1 MKNEDLEDRL
11 ILKEQLCTTLQA
23 QLNDFQQK
31 SQNNS
36 KSELVDQ
43 LEMENMELLAK
54 LAQTEK
60 QLQELRNQAPQSDEK
75 ESEVR
80 LKDIQKQLIHAKS
93 EVIQKINSEFLV

>member
-11 ILKEQLCTTLQA
+11 ILKEQLCATLQA
-23 QLNDFQQK
+23 QQK

-93 EVIQKINSEFLV
+93 EVI